1 MNTLIFSTCSLRLS
15 HSIKSPFEMR
25 RSSLASGG
33 VVERNLYSQAIEN
46 KPINWTILAFVYSFF
61 LYIPQDLIRATVRR
75 REPGT

>member
-1 MNTLIFSTCSLRLS
+1 MPIQWFNGITKHDQPRLG
-15 HSIKSPFEMR
+15 
-25 RSSLASGG
+25 SLASGG
-33 VVERNLYSQAIEN
+33 GVERNLYSQAIEN